1 MASVQSRYD
10 DMIARQQQIVDGYDG
25 KVTVDLNDSRLTS
38 IEAER
43 QKAIS
48 ENNSTYKNLVNQS
61 NQSYGNLINQSN
73 QSYDNLINQSN
84 QYYNNMINGTSQ
96 YYENINKTME
106 EGYQKQSQAQQ
117 AQLQETIANINTQK
131 ERTER
136 DYQREQR
143 GAYTDYQNQI
153 NPYGVQAEQ
162 MASNG
167 LNNTGYSES
176 SRTSMYNAYQN
187 RVATARQ
194 SLQDALVDYN
204 AQIVSAQNTN
214 SVAMAELWSNV
225 YLKMAENALAGFQY
239 KNELEQSKLN
249 AVQSLTQN
257 KLSASQSLT
266 QNQLSAYQTLTQNRI
281 NNENTLQSRYDTRY
295 QNMLG
300 QINQEISNKQ
310 SQYNTALSILQS
322 DRKLNEDIKQFNEQ
336 MAYQRERAKVQDAQ
350 WQQEYNLS
358 LQKYRA
364 SLSSSSG
371 STRSVSGTKNV
382 KSTTPSSQDILKNM
396 KIIQGPGIKNNI
408 KDGYSGKTFSS
419 PKALLAY
426 YGYGVS

>member
-1 MASVQSRYD
+1 MASYE

-25 KVTVDLNDSRLTS
+25 KVTVDQNDSRLTS

-43 QKAIS
+43 QKSIS
-48 ENNSTYKNLVNQS
+48 ENNNT
-61 NQSYGNLINQSN
+61 
-73 QSYDNLINQSN
+73 
-84 QYYNNMINGTSQ
+84 YNNMINDSNRSYDNMISNTQQ
-96 YYENINKTME
+96 YYDNMNKTMQ
-106 EGYQKQSQAQQ
+106 EGYEKQRQASQD
-117 AQLQETIANINTQK
+117 QLKATIDNINTQK

-167 LNNTGYSES
+167 LNNSGYSES

-194 SLQDALVDYN
+194 TLQDALVDYN
-204 AQIVSAQNTN
+204 AQIVSAQNANNT
-214 SVAMAELWSNV
+214 AMAELWSNV
-225 YLKMAENALAGFQY
+225 YLKIAENALAGFQY
-239 KNELEQSKLN
+239 KNQLE
-249 AVQSLTQN
+249 QN
-257 KLSASQSLT
+257 KLTTVQS
-266 QNQLSAYQTLTQNRI
+266 LTQNRI

-310 SQYNTALSILQS
+310 NQYNTALSILQG
-322 DRKLNEDIKQFNEQ
+322 DKKMKEDIRQFNEKMAQDRAQFNQQ
-336 MAYQRERAKVQDAQ
+336 MAYQRERDRIKDAQ
-350 WQQEYNLS
+350 WQKEYNLS

-364 SLSSSSG
+364 SLSGSGSSS
-371 STRSVSGTKNV
+371 SARTVSDTKTVSNKEIENKTNSNAVTRGAQLATRAV
-382 KSTTPSSQDILKNM
+382 L
-396 KIIQGPGIKNNI
+396 
-408 KDGYSGKTFSS
+408 
-419 PKALLAY
+419 ALN
-426 YGYGVS
+426 GYGVR

>member
-1 MASVQSRYD
+1 MASYE

-25 KVTVDLNDSRLTS
+25 KVTVDQNDSRLTS

-43 QKAIS
+43 QKSIT
-48 ENNSTYKNLVNQS
+48 ENNNT
-61 NQSYGNLINQSN
+61 
-73 QSYDNLINQSN
+73 
-84 QYYNNMINGTSQ
+84 YNNMINDSNRSYDNMINNTQQ
-96 YYENINKTME
+96 YYDNMNKTMQ
-106 EGYQKQSQAQQ
+106 EGYEKQKQASQD
-117 AQLQETIANINTQK
+117 QLKATIDNINTQK

-167 LNNTGYSES
+167 LNNSGYSES

-194 SLQDALVDYN
+194 TLQDALVDYN
-204 AQIVSAQNTN
+204 AQIVSAQNANNT
-214 SVAMAELWSNV
+214 AMAELWSNV
-225 YLKMAENALAGFQY
+225 YLKIAENALAGFQY
-239 KNELEQSKLN
+239 KNQLE
-249 AVQSLTQN
+249 QN
-257 KLSASQSLT
+257 KLTTVQS
-266 QNQLSAYQTLTQNRI
+266 LTQNRI

-295 QNMLG
+295 QNMLS

-310 SQYNTALSILQS
+310 NQYNTALSILQS
-322 DRKLNEDIKQFNEQ
+322 DKKLAEDIKQFNEQ
-336 MAYQRERAKVQDAQ
+336 MAYQRERDRIKDAQ

-364 SLSSSSG
+364 SLSSARTVSDTKTVSNKEIENKTNSNAVTG
-371 STRSVSGTKNV
+371 GAQLATRAV
-382 KSTTPSSQDILKNM
+382 L
-396 KIIQGPGIKNNI
+396 
-408 KDGYSGKTFSS
+408 
-419 PKALLAY
+419 ALN
-426 YGYGVS
+426 GYGVR